1 MQAEGARFGLLRRQ
15 LRLAVG
21 GELVV
26 VARAGVARG
35 ARLRGQARLERRGAE
50 LGLARVVVA
59 AHGAE
64 ALLARAGLER
74 VHAQV
79 LERQRQLLHLDL
91 ADRKWRWIAPAR
103 RPETRAPPPAESS
116 GGGGGRTTSR
126 RPRRRGRRCP
136 PWDTRSTA
144 CTASSSRTRSRGC
157 RGRARCRGGPRPR
170 PR

>member
-116 GGGGGRTTSR
+116 GGGGGGLPLVGLVDAGAGVHRGTHAR
-126 RPRRRGRRCP
+126 RLARLH
-136 PWDTRSTA
+136 
-144 CTASSSRTRSRGC
+144 
-157 RGRARCRGGPRPR
+157 RAELGHAGVVA
-170 PR
+170 